1 MTPTLLLLAIQ
12 TADAEDKTLFA
23 GTVATEETQTL
34 DTLIEYKQKDGLH
47 LLTEGVLTPEAQ
59 SLSLGVQSPCVKTL
73 LGNIQANGAL
83 DLSPDAWAYTA
94 YAQDYIGDGSIRL
107 GIIQDTDTLGAFL
120 GGAYKHKFFSL
131 DADLWHDGEDI
142 NGHGYAALV
151 LDPLFFSLGG
161 DPRQQ
166 KINGSL
172 ALVQPH
178 AFGLYGDIAIDFE
191 NEAQSGKLF
200 IADRSTITRE
210 TVDFFAHLTNGTEM
224 RGVISGYILD
234 SWGPFDAFRTER
246 FGGAVR
252 WSNTPDVFQVKTMM
266 YAHPTDT
273 FFVGLG
279 ARDVYTRSIGD
290 HSLGVDLEVYTAI
303 PKTPLETWVNIDID
317 LETRQ
322 SNLQLYLGGNWK
334 F

>member
-59 SLSLGVQSPCVKTL
+59 SLSLGVQSPCVKT
-73 LGNIQANGAL
+73 
-83 DLSPDAWAYTA
+83 
-94 YAQDYIGDGSIRL
+94 RL

-166 KINGSL
+166 
-172 ALVQPH
+172 
-178 AFGLYGDIAIDFE
+178 
-191 NEAQSGKLF
+191 
-200 IADRSTITRE
+200 
-210 TVDFFAHLTNGTEM
+210 
-224 RGVISGYILD
+224 
-234 SWGPFDAFRTER
+234 
-246 FGGAVR
+246 
-252 WSNTPDVFQVKTMM
+252 
-266 YAHPTDT
+266 
-273 FFVGLG
+273 
-279 ARDVYTRSIGD
+279 
-290 HSLGVDLEVYTAI
+290 
-303 PKTPLETWVNIDID
+303 
-317 LETRQ
+317 
-322 SNLQLYLGGNWK
+322 
-334 F
+334 